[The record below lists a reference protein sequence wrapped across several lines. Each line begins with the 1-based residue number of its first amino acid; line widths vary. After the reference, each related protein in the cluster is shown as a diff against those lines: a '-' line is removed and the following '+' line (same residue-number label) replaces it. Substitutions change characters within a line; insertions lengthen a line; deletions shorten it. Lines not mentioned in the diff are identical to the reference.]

1 MKVGLL
7 APPWIPVP
15 PPSYGG
21 IETVVD
27 CLARGLT
34 KAGHDVVVFTVG
46 ESEVPVPTRS
56 VRDRAAG
63 DRIGFGE
70 VELSHAAWAYDCLAD
85 RDVVHD
91 HTQIGPLWAVAAGRD
106 RVVTTCHGPLAGDLR
121 HVYGFYGSRLPVVAI
136 SHDQAARAPDVRVHS
151 VIHHGVDPERFPS
164 GRGDGGYLLFLGRM
178 TPDKG
183 AREAIEIART
193 CHRPL
198 KIAAKMRE
206 ATEFAYFHD
215 EVEPLLGGDV
225 EYVGEADVDD
235 KLRLLADASAL
246 LNPIRWAEPFGL
258 VMIEA
263 LACGTPVLTY
273 ATGSAPEI
281 VEHGVTGF
289 VCADHAELVAAV
301 DRVDRLR
308 REDCRAA
315 VSEYFSTERMVAD
328 HIRLYETVRGEG

>member
-21 IETVVD
+21 IETVID

-46 ESEVPVPTRS
+46 ESEVPVPTRY
-56 VRDRAAG
+56 VRDLAVGEIGSAG
-63 DRIGFGE
+63 L
-70 VELSHAAWAYDCLAD
+70 ELGHVAWAYEGLAD
-85 RDVVHD
+85 RDVIHD
-91 HTQIGPLWAVAAGRD
+91 HTLVGPLWAVTRGRD
-106 RVVTTCHGPLAGDLR
+106 HVVTTCHCPLAGELQ

-136 SHDQAARAPDVRVHS
+136 SHDQAARAPDVPVEA

-178 TPDKG
+178 TPEKG
-183 AREAIEIART
+183 AREAAQIART
-193 CHRPL
+193 CRRPL

-206 ATEFAYFHD
+206 VAECAYFH
-215 EVEPLLGGDV
+215 EQVEPLLGGDV

-235 KLRLLADASAL
+235 KLRLLADAQAL
-246 LNPIRWAEPFGL
+246 LNPIHWAEPFGL

-273 ATGSAPEI
+273 ATGSAPEV

-301 DRVDRLR
+301 GEVDRLR
-308 REDCRAA
+308 RQDCRAA

-328 HIRLYETVRGEG
+328 HIRLYEKICRAR

>member
-1 MKVGLL
+1 VKVGLL

-15 PPSYGG
+15 PPCYGG

-34 KAGHDVVVFTVG
+34 KAGHDVVVYTVG
-46 ESEVPVPTRS
+46 ESEVPVSTRYA
-56 VRDRAAG
+56 RDLAAG
-63 DRIGFGE
+63 DQIGAGDL
-70 VELSHAAWAYDCLAD
+70 ELSHAALAYEGLAD

-91 HTQIGPLWAVAAGRD
+91 HTLVGPLWAVARGRE
-106 RVVTTCHGPLAGDLR
+106 RVVTTCHGPMGGELR

-136 SHDQAARAPDVRVHS
+136 SHDQAARAPDVAVDT

-183 AREAIEIART
+183 AREAAQIARA
-193 CHRPL
+193 CHQPL
-198 KIAAKMRE
+198 KMAAKMRE
-206 ATEFAYFHD
+206 AAERAYFH
-215 EVEPLLGGDV
+215 EQVEPLLGGAV
-225 EYVGEADVDD
+225 EYVGEADLDE
-235 KLRLLADASAL
+235 KLRLLADARAL
-246 LNPIRWAEPFGL
+246 LNPIHWAEPFGL

-273 ATGSAPEI
+273 AIGSTPEI
-281 VEHGVTGF
+281 VQDGVTGF
-289 VCADHAELVAAV
+289 VCADQAELVAAV
-301 DRVDRLR
+301 GEVDRLR

-328 HIRLYETVRGEG
+328 HIRLYERVCRAR